1 MLLERVVNTTKLVA
15 ISLLVLIAILCLSYN
30 NAYGAPTALGIQKPG
45 NTLGNSGTSTN
56 NLINN
61 TTGQIGIKSDP
72 NTWSDNSTGDTGS
85 LPSTVPEPATL
96 LLLGAGLAG
105 MRLMRRRS

>member
-15 ISLLVLIAILCLSYN
+15 ISLLVLIAILCLSYS

-45 NTLGNSGTSTN
+45 STLGNSGQSTN
-56 NLINN
+56 NLIS

-72 NTWSDNSTGDTGS
+72 NTWSDNSTGDTG
-85 LPSTVPEPATL
+85 LPPSTVPEPATL
-96 LLLGAGLAG
+96 LLLGAGIAG
-105 MRLMRRRS
+105 LRLMRRRS